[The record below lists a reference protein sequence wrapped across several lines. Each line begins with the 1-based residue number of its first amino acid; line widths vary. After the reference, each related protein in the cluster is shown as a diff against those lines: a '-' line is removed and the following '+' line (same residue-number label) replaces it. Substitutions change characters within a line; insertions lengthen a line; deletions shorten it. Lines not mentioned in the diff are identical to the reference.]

1 MSLGVTKRRV
11 QRLGGSSLIVT
22 LPKTWA
28 KKVGLGIGD
37 EVVVVDEGNHLRIL
51 PSNSELVRNIGSVNI
66 KLANY
71 VKELNPRELARC
83 AFISGYDRI
92 LIELPRSNGVN
103 AEEIL
108 EELKKSDFVLEAVQV
123 MNVIEAQL
131 LSANDGNRKF
141 LKLVANI
148 IANSIE
154 GVAKNTVSKEE
165 VEKEYEKARMI
176 IDILARSVFRNK
188 VLTCSGE
195 NINPMTVGIMYS
207 LLSSLKLFV
216 DELYH
221 SEAKEREEVAHEVSE
236 ALVLVASAAANT
248 SGKRLLEMLSDID
261 ERLKKISTYKS
272 RLSGVAA
279 ALLASM
285 KELARTTL
293 CLTTMQYKQP

>member
-1 MSLGVTKRRV
+1 MSLGVSKRRV
-11 QRLGGSSLIVT
+11 QRLGGSSLIIT
-22 LPKTWA
+22 LPKIWA
-28 KKVGLGIGD
+28 KKVGIDIGD

-51 PSNSELVRNIGSVNI
+51 PANSELVRNIGSINI

-71 VKELNPRELARC
+71 VKDIDPEELARC

-103 AEEIL
+103 TQKIL

-131 LSANDGNRKF
+131 LSAKDGNRKF

-148 IANSIE
+148 LANTIE
-154 GVAKNTVSKEE
+154 GVAREALSKEE
-165 VEKEYEKARMI
+165 AMRDYEKARMI

-195 NINPMTVGIMYS
+195 NVNPMTVGIMYS
-207 LLSSLKLFV
+207 LLANFQLLIN
-216 DELYH
+216 ELYETSGEDKEKIIKEL
-221 SEAKEREEVAHEVSE
+221 SET
-236 ALVLVASAAANT
+236 LVLVASAAANT
-248 SGKRLLEMLSDID
+248 SGKRLLEILAGIE
-261 ERLKKISTYKS
+261 ERMQRISMYNSK
-272 RLSGVAA
+272 LSGI
-279 ALLASM
+279 ALTIMTSM

-293 CLTTMQYKQP
+293 CLTTTQYKQN